1 MPIATNKD
9 NQDDNNWD
17 NFDSEIIIKAEH
29 PFDNNGKLTSLIKPK
44 SSNN

>member
-17 NFDSEIIIKAEH
+17 NFDSEIIKTEH
-29 PFDNNGKLTSLIKPK
+29 PFDNNGKLTTLIKPRP
-44 SSNN
+44 SNN